1 MKTPTEDEII
11 EQLDEQ
17 EQLLNWLLKANEILF
32 SAIKSYLPQVF
43 INNDPDIREYAVKPL
58 LAKSGPLDN
67 MDVSLR
73 LLYALGKIKKT
84 VYADIICLSQFS
96 LHLQAE
102 NSSLSFHDEMTYDF
116 ISNLNAITE
125 NEQLFSAIRKMKFSS
140 FEVFN
145 TERYGNMVKTGLTL
159 AVTSLL
165 KELTNED
172 SVEC

>member
-1 MKTPTEDEII
+1 
-11 EQLDEQ
+11 
-17 EQLLNWLLKANEILF
+17 
-32 SAIKSYLPQVF
+32 VF
-43 INNDPDIREYAVKPL
+43 VNNDPDIQEYAVKPL

-67 MDVSLR
+67 LDVSLR
-73 LLYALGKIKKT
+73 LLYALGKIRKT
-84 VYADIICLSQFS
+84 VYADVICLSQFS
-96 LHLQAE
+96 QYVQTE
-102 NSSLSFHDEMTYDF
+102 NNVLSFYDEMTYDF

-145 TERYGNMVKTGLTL
+145 TERYGNMIKTGLTL

-165 KELTNED
+165 KELTNGN